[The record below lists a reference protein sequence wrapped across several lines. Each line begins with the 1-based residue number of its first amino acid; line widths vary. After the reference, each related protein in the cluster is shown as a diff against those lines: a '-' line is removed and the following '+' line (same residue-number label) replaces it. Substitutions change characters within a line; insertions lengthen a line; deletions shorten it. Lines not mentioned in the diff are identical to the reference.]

1 MKNKRNTYL
10 LLAVV
15 IAVWGMI
22 IYKMVNTFYPDK
34 KIAETETFHASFKPR
49 PLKAEDTFSIVEH
62 QRDPFL
68 GSFES
73 QRKKRASKRVQPLP
87 PKEEGPKISIGFSG
101 MIAGK
106 SAKEHIYFVSI
117 NNKQHLMKINDE
129 IQQVKLIRGN
139 AKSIRIKHNNQLKTI
154 SIAQ

>member
-34 KIAETETFHASFKPR
+34 KIAETEIAHAGFEPR
-49 PLKAEDTFSIVEH
+49 PLKAQDTFSITAH

-73 QRKKRASKRVQPLP
+73 RKKKRAAKSVRSLP
-87 PKEEGPKISIGFSG
+87 PKEEGPKIPIGFSG

-106 SAKEHIYFVSI
+106 STKEHIYFVSI
-117 NNKQHLMKINDE
+117 NNQQHLMKINDE
-129 IQQVKLIRGN
+129 IQKVKLVKGS

-154 SIAQ
+154 PITQ